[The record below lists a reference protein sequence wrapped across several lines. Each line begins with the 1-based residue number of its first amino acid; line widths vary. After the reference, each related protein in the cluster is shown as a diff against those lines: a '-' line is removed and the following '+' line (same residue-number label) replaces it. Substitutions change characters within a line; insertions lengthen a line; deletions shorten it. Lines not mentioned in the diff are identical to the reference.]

1 MLICSRT
8 GRVLGAG
15 DRLRALTRSGFTE
28 GVLETVTIRGNV
40 RVRCGGDVHEVALD
54 AVEAVWPL
62 A

>member
-15 DRLRALTRSGFTE
+15 DRLRALTRAGFTE
-28 GVLETVTIRGNV
+28 GVLETVTIRGNM

-54 AVEAVWPL
+54 DVEAFWPL